1 MRGVLYMNLDFG
13 LSMHQEQKLIM
24 TQQMQMSI
32 KILQLSSFELQEYI
46 EKEIQE
52 NPLLEAKYDKKEDK
66 LNYKEI
72 IKYLEFDD
80 YTHNNY
86 VKGDDEE
93 VSPFNFI
100 SNKKSLKEYL
110 KEQIADFDEK
120 DCIKHICNYIIE
132 NIDSKG
138 YLGVSIEDISKEIHI
153 PLNVAE
159 RALVIVQSL
168 EPYGVGARD
177 LKECLK
183 IQLYQ
188 RKMENYK
195 LLQIIDNH
203 LEDIAENRYNIIG
216 KSLNIT
222 PMEAQRYG
230 DIIKKLQPKP
240 SSGFYT
246 GEEVNYIIPDAYI
259 KKIGEKY
266 YIIMNDDLVPK
277 LMINNLYKGIIN
289 KNEDKSAVEYV
300 KSRLDSAAFL
310 IKSIENRKSTIYR
323 VLESILEIQKE
334 YFDYGERY
342 LKPMTL
348 KEIADN
354 LNMHESTIS
363 RAIRDKYIHTS
374 KGTIKI
380 KSLFTTSIQGNNSDN
395 MSSINVKKLIS
406 NLIDKED
413 KKNPLSDQYI
423 SDELKK
429 VNVNIS
435 RRTVTKYREEM
446 RIKSSKGRKR
456 F

>member
-1 MRGVLYMNLDFG
+1 MNLDFG
-13 LSMHQEQKLIM
+13 LSMQQEQKLIM

-32 KILQLSSFELQEYI
+32 KILQLSSIELQEYI

-86 VKGDDEE
+86 VKSDDEE

-110 KEQIADFDEK
+110 KEQIAEFDEK

-138 YLGVSIEDISKEIHI
+138 YLPVGTEEISREIHI
-153 PLNVAE
+153 PLNLVE
-159 RALVIVQSL
+159 KALGIVQSL

-188 RKMENYK
+188 NGNENYK
-195 LLQIIDNH
+195 LFYIIDNH

-222 PMEAQRYG
+222 PVEAQRYG

-246 GEEVNYIIPDAYI
+246 GEEVNYVIPDAYI

-300 KSRLDSAAFL
+300 KNKLDSAAFL

-323 VLESILEIQKE
+323 VLENILEIQTE
-334 YFDYGERY
+334 YFDYGEKY

-354 LNMHESTIS
+354 LSMHESTIS

-374 KGTIKI
+374 RGTIKI
-380 KSLFTTSIQGNNSDN
+380 KSLFTTSIQGTNNDN
-395 MSSINVKKLIS
+395 MSCINVKKLIS

-446 RIKSSKGRKR
+446 GIKSSKGRKR

>member
-1 MRGVLYMNLDFG
+1 MNLDFG

-66 LNYKEI
+66 LDYKDI

-86 VKGDDEE
+86 VKSDDEE

-100 SNKKSLKEYL
+100 SSKKSLKEYL
-110 KEQIADFDEK
+110 KEQIADFNEK
-120 DCIKHICNYIIE
+120 DCMKYICNYIIE
-132 NIDSKG
+132 NIDSRG
-138 YLGVSIEDISKEIHI
+138 YLQISTEEISKEIHM
-153 PLNVAE
+153 PLKLVEN
-159 RALVIVQSL
+159 ALMIVQSL

-188 RKMENYK
+188 KRIENCK

-246 GEEVNYIIPDAYI
+246 GEEVNYITPDAYI

-300 KSRLDSAAFL
+300 KNRLDSAAFL
-310 IKSIENRKSTIYR
+310 IKSIENRKSTVYR
-323 VLESILEIQKE
+323 VLESILEMQRE
-334 YFDYGERY
+334 YFDYGEKY

-374 KGTIKI
+374 RGTIKI
-380 KSLFTTSIQGNNSDN
+380 KSLFTTSIKGTSSDN
-395 MSSINVKKLIS
+395 MSSINVKKLIF

-413 KKNPLSDQYI
+413 KKSPLSDQYI

-429 VNVNIS
+429 SNVNIS

-446 RIKSSKGRKR
+446 GIKSSKGRKR

>member
-1 MRGVLYMNLDFG
+1 MNLDFG

-66 LNYKEI
+66 LNYKDI

-120 DCIKHICNYIIE
+120 DCIKHVCNYIIE

-138 YLGVSIEDISKEIHI
+138 YLGISIEDVSKEMHI
-153 PLNVAE
+153 PLNVVE
-159 RALVIVQSL
+159 KALVIVQSL

-188 RKMENYK
+188 RKMENCK
-195 LLQIIDNH
+195 LLNIIDNH

-230 DIIKKLQPKP
+230 DIIKKLHPKP

-300 KSRLDSAAFL
+300 KNRLDSAAFL

-395 MSSINVKKLIS
+395 MSSTNVKKLIS

-413 KKNPLSDQYI
+413 KKNPLSDQHI
-423 SDELKK
+423 SDELKN

-446 RIKSSKGRKR
+446 GIKSSKGRKR

>member
-1 MRGVLYMNLDFG
+1 MNLDFG

-66 LNYKEI
+66 LDYKEI

-110 KEQIADFDEK
+110 KEQIAEFSEK

-138 YLGVSIEDISKEIHI
+138 YLGVSTEDISKEIHI
-153 PLNVAE
+153 PLNVVE
-159 RALVIVQSL
+159 KALVIVQSL

-183 IQLYQ
+183 IQLSQ
-188 RKMENYK
+188 RKMENFK
-195 LLQIIDNH
+195 LIQIIDNH

-222 PMEAQRYG
+222 STEAQRYG

-246 GEEVNYIIPDAYI
+246 GEEVNYIIPDAYV

-266 YIIMNDDLVPK
+266 YIIMNDDLVPR

-300 KSRLDSAAFL
+300 KNRLDSAAFL

-323 VLESILEIQKE
+323 VLESIVEIQRE

-348 KEIADN
+348 KEIADS

-380 KSLFTTSIQGNNSDN
+380 KSLFTTSIQGTNSDN

-446 RIKSSKGRKR
+446 GIKSSKGRKR

>member
-1 MRGVLYMNLDFG
+1 MNLDFG

-66 LNYKEI
+66 LNYKDI

-86 VKGDDEE
+86 VKCDDEE

-138 YLGVSIEDISKEIHI
+138 YLGVSTEDISKEIHI
-153 PLNVAE
+153 PLNVVE
-159 RALVIVQSL
+159 KALVIVQSL

-188 RKMENYK
+188 RKMENCK

-300 KSRLDSAAFL
+300 KNRLDSAAFL

-323 VLESILEIQKE
+323 VLESILEIQRE

-348 KEIADN
+348 KEIADS

-380 KSLFTTSIQGNNSDN
+380 KSLFTTSIQGTNSDN
-395 MSSINVKKLIS
+395 MSSTNVKKLIS

-413 KKNPLSDQYI
+413 KKSPLSDQYI

-446 RIKSSKGRKR
+446 GIKSSKGRKR

>member
-1 MRGVLYMNLDFG
+1 MNLDFG

-159 RALVIVQSL
+159 KALVIVQSL

-183 IQLYQ
+183 IQLYE

-446 RIKSSKGRKR
+446 GIKSSKGRKR

>member
-1 MRGVLYMNLDFG
+1 MNLDFG

-66 LNYKEI
+66 LNYKDI

-138 YLGVSIEDISKEIHI
+138 YLGVSTEDISKEIHI
-153 PLNVAE
+153 PLNVVE
-159 RALVIVQSL
+159 KALVIVQSL

-188 RKMENYK
+188 RKMENCK

-300 KSRLDSAAFL
+300 KNRLDSAAFL

-323 VLESILEIQKE
+323 VLESILEIQRE

-348 KEIADN
+348 KEIADS

-380 KSLFTTSIQGNNSDN
+380 KSLFTTSIQGANSDN
-395 MSSINVKKLIS
+395 MSSTNVKKLIS

-413 KKNPLSDQYI
+413 KKSPLSDQYI

-446 RIKSSKGRKR
+446 GIKSSKGRKR

>member
-1 MRGVLYMNLDFG
+1 MNLDFG

>member
-1 MRGVLYMNLDFG
+1 MNLDFG

-66 LNYKEI
+66 LDYKDI

-86 VKGDDEE
+86 IKNDDEE
-93 VSPFNFI
+93 ISPFNFI

-110 KEQIADFDEK
+110 KEQIAEFDEK
-120 DCIKHICNYIIE
+120 DCTKHICNYIIE

-138 YLGVSIEDISKEIHI
+138 YLGVSTEDISKEIHI
-153 PLNVAE
+153 PLSVVEN
-159 RALVIVQSL
+159 ALVIVQSL

-188 RKMENYK
+188 RKIEDYK

-203 LEDIAENRYNIIG
+203 LEDIAENRYNVIG

-222 PMEAQRYG
+222 AMEAQRYG
-230 DIIKKLQPKP
+230 DIIKNLQPKP

-289 KNEDKSAVEYV
+289 KDEDKSAVEYV
-300 KSRLDSAAFL
+300 KNRLDSAAFL

-323 VLESILEIQKE
+323 VLESILEMQRE
-334 YFDYGERY
+334 YFDYGEKY

-374 KGTIKI
+374 RGTIKI
-380 KSLFTTSIQGNNSDN
+380 KSLFTTSIQGTSNDN
-395 MSSINVKKLIS
+395 MSSINVKKLIF

-423 SDELKK
+423 SDELRKSS
-429 VNVNIS
+429 VNIS

-446 RIKSSKGRKR
+446 GIKSSKGRKR

>member
-1 MRGVLYMNLDFG
+1 MYMNLDFG

-66 LNYKEI
+66 LNYKDI

-86 VKGDDEE
+86 VKSDDEE
-93 VSPFNFI
+93 ISPFNFI

-110 KEQIADFDEK
+110 KEQISEFHEK
-120 DCIKHICNYIIE
+120 DCIKHVCNYIIE

-138 YLGVSIEDISKEIHI
+138 YLEVSTEDISKEIHI
-153 PLNVAE
+153 PLGIVEN
-159 RALVIVQSL
+159 ALRIVQSL

-188 RKMENYK
+188 RKIEDYK
-195 LLQIIDNH
+195 LFEIIDNH

-216 KSLNIT
+216 KKLDIT
-222 PMEAQRYG
+222 PAEAQKYG
-230 DIIKKLQPKP
+230 DIIKNLQPKP

-277 LMINNLYKGIIN
+277 LMINNLYRGIIN

-300 KSRLDSAAFL
+300 KNRLDSAAFL

-323 VLESILEIQKE
+323 VLESILEMQKE
-334 YFDYGERY
+334 YFDYGEKY

-374 KGTIKI
+374 RGTIKI
-380 KSLFTTSIQGNNSDN
+380 KSLFTTSIQGTSDDS
-395 MSSINVKKLIS
+395 MSSINVKKLIFD
-406 NLIDKED
+406 LIDKED

-429 VNVNIS
+429 NHVNIS

-446 RIKSSKGRKR
+446 GIKSSKGRKR

>member
-1 MRGVLYMNLDFG
+1 MINLDFG
-13 LSMHQEQKLIM
+13 LSIRQEQKLII
-24 TQQMQMSI
+24 TQQMQISI
-32 KILQLSSFELQEYI
+32 KILQLSSVELQEYI
-46 EKEIQE
+46 EKEVQE
-52 NPLLEAKYDKKEDK
+52 NPLLEVKYNKKEDK
-66 LNYKEI
+66 LHHKEI

-86 VKGDDEE
+86 VRNDDEE

-100 SNKKSLKEYL
+100 STKKSLKEYL
-110 KEQIADFDEK
+110 KEQISEIDEK
-120 DCIKHICNYIIE
+120 GSIKCICNYIIE

-138 YLGVSIEDISKEIHI
+138 YLGVSTEDISKEICI
-153 PLNVAE
+153 SLNLVE
-159 RALVIVQSL
+159 KALAIVQSL

-188 RKMENYK
+188 KGIENLK
-195 LLQIIDNH
+195 LFYIIDNH
-203 LEDIAENRYNIIG
+203 LEDIGENRYNVIG

-222 PMEAQRYG
+222 PVEAQKYG
-230 DIIKKLQPKP
+230 DIIKRLEPKP

-266 YIIMNDDLVPK
+266 YIIMNDDVVPR
-277 LMINNLYKGIIN
+277 LMINNTYKSIIN
-289 KNEDKSAVEYV
+289 KNEDKNAVEYV
-300 KSRLDSAAFL
+300 KNKLDSAASL

-334 YFDYGERY
+334 YFDYGDKY

-354 LNMHESTIS
+354 LNIHESTVS

-374 KGTIKI
+374 GGTIKI
-380 KSLFTTSIQGNNSDN
+380 KNLFTTSIQGIISDN
-395 MSSINVKKLIS
+395 MSSNNVKKLIFDF
-406 NLIDKED
+406 IDKED

-423 SDELKK
+423 SDKLKE
-429 VNVNIS
+429 NSINIS

-446 RIKSSKGRKR
+446 GIKSSKGRKR

>member
-1 MRGVLYMNLDFG
+1 MNLDFG

-52 NPLLEAKYDKKEDK
+52 NPLLEAKYDKKEDN
-66 LNYKEI
+66 LDYKDI

-86 VKGDDEE
+86 IKNDDEE
-93 VSPFNFI
+93 ISPFNFI

-110 KEQIADFDEK
+110 KEQIAEFDEK
-120 DCIKHICNYIIE
+120 DCTKHICNYIIE

-138 YLGVSIEDISKEIHI
+138 YLGVSTEDISKEIHI
-153 PLNVAE
+153 PLSVVEN
-159 RALVIVQSL
+159 ALVIVQSL

-188 RKMENYK
+188 RKIEDYK

-203 LEDIAENRYNIIG
+203 LEDIAENRYNVIG

-222 PMEAQRYG
+222 AMEAQRYG
-230 DIIKKLQPKP
+230 DIIKNLQPKP

-289 KNEDKSAVEYV
+289 KDEDKSAVEYV
-300 KSRLDSAAFL
+300 KNRLDSAAFL

-323 VLESILEIQKE
+323 VLESILEMQRE
-334 YFDYGERY
+334 YFDYGEKY

-374 KGTIKI
+374 RGTIKI
-380 KSLFTTSIQGNNSDN
+380 KSLFTTSIQGTSNDN
-395 MSSINVKKLIS
+395 MSSINVKKLIF

-423 SDELKK
+423 SDELRKSS
-429 VNVNIS
+429 VNIS

-446 RIKSSKGRKR
+446 GIKSSKGRKR

>member
-1 MRGVLYMNLDFG
+1 MNLDFG

-159 RALVIVQSL
+159 KALVIVQSL

-188 RKMENYK
+188 RKMGNYK

-380 KSLFTTSIQGNNSDN
+380 KNLFTTSIQGNNSDN

-446 RIKSSKGRKR
+446 GIKSSKGRKR

>member
-1 MRGVLYMNLDFG
+1 MNLDFG

-66 LNYKEI
+66 LDYKDI

-86 VKGDDEE
+86 VKSDDEE
-93 VSPFNFI
+93 ISPFNFI

-110 KEQIADFDEK
+110 KEQIADFNEK
-120 DCIKHICNYIIE
+120 DCTKYICNYIIE
-132 NIDSKG
+132 NIDSRG
-138 YLGVSIEDISKEIHI
+138 YLQISTEEISKEIHM
-153 PLNVAE
+153 PLKLVEN
-159 RALVIVQSL
+159 ALMIVQSL

-188 RKMENYK
+188 KRIENCK

-216 KSLNIT
+216 RSLDIT

-300 KSRLDSAAFL
+300 KNRLDSAAFL
-310 IKSIENRKSTIYR
+310 IKSIENRKSTVYR
-323 VLESILEIQKE
+323 VLESILEVQRE
-334 YFDYGERY
+334 YFDYGEKY

-363 RAIRDKYIHTS
+363 RAIRDKYIHTNR
-374 KGTIKI
+374 GTIKI
-380 KSLFTTSIQGNNSDN
+380 KSLFTTSIKGTSSDN
-395 MSSINVKKLIS
+395 MSSINVKKLIF

-413 KKNPLSDQYI
+413 KKSPLSDQYI

-429 VNVNIS
+429 SNVNIS

-446 RIKSSKGRKR
+446 GIKSSKGRKR

>member
-66 LNYKEI
+66 LNYKDI

-86 VKGDDEE
+86 VKCDDEE

-138 YLGVSIEDISKEIHI
+138 YLGVSTEDISKEIHI
-153 PLNVAE
+153 PLNVVE
-159 RALVIVQSL
+159 KALVIVQSL

-188 RKMENYK
+188 RKMENCK

-300 KSRLDSAAFL
+300 KNRLDSAAFL

-323 VLESILEIQKE
+323 VLESILEIQRE

-348 KEIADN
+348 KEIADS

-380 KSLFTTSIQGNNSDN
+380 KSLFTTSIQGANSDN
-395 MSSINVKKLIS
+395 MSSTNVKKLIS

-413 KKNPLSDQYI
+413 KKSPLSDQYI

-446 RIKSSKGRKR
+446 GIKSSKGRKR

>member
-1 MRGVLYMNLDFG
+1 MNLDFG

-66 LNYKEI
+66 LDYKDI

-86 VKGDDEE
+86 IKNDDEE
-93 VSPFNFI
+93 ISPFNFI

-110 KEQIADFDEK
+110 KEQIAEFDEK
-120 DCIKHICNYIIE
+120 DCTKHICNYIIE

-138 YLGVSIEDISKEIHI
+138 YLGVSTEDISKEIHI
-153 PLNVAE
+153 PLSVVEN
-159 RALVIVQSL
+159 ALVIVQSL

-188 RKMENYK
+188 RKIEDCK
-195 LLQIIDNH
+195 LFQIIDNH
-203 LEDIAENRYNIIG
+203 LEDIAENRYNVIG

-222 PMEAQRYG
+222 AMEAQRYG
-230 DIIKKLQPKP
+230 DIIKNLQPKP

-300 KSRLDSAAFL
+300 KNRLDSAAFL

-323 VLESILEIQKE
+323 VLESILEMQRE
-334 YFDYGERY
+334 YFDYGEKY

-374 KGTIKI
+374 RGTIKI
-380 KSLFTTSIQGNNSDN
+380 KSLFTTSIQGTSNDN
-395 MSSINVKKLIS
+395 MSSINVKKLIF

-423 SDELKK
+423 SDELRKSS
-429 VNVNIS
+429 VNIS

-446 RIKSSKGRKR
+446 GIKSSKGRKR

>member
-138 YLGVSIEDISKEIHI
+138 YLGVSTEDISKEIHI
-153 PLNVAE
+153 PLNVVE
-159 RALVIVQSL
+159 KALVIVQSL

-188 RKMENYK
+188 RKMENCK

-300 KSRLDSAAFL
+300 KNRLDSAAFL

-323 VLESILEIQKE
+323 VLESILEIQRE

-348 KEIADN
+348 KEIADS

-380 KSLFTTSIQGNNSDN
+380 KSLFTTSIQGTNSDN
-395 MSSINVKKLIS
+395 MSSTNVKKLIS

-413 KKNPLSDQYI
+413 KKSPLSDQYI

-446 RIKSSKGRKR
+446 GIKSSKGRKR

>member
-1 MRGVLYMNLDFG
+1 MNLDFG

-66 LNYKEI
+66 LDYKDI

-86 VKGDDEE
+86 VKSDDEE

-132 NIDSKG
+132 NIDSRG
-138 YLGVSIEDISKEIHI
+138 YLQISIEEISKEIHI
-153 PLNVAE
+153 PLKVVEN
-159 RALVIVQSL
+159 ALMIVQSL

-188 RKMENYK
+188 KRIENCK

-246 GEEVNYIIPDAYI
+246 GEEVNYITPDAYI

-300 KSRLDSAAFL
+300 KNRLDSAAFL
-310 IKSIENRKSTIYR
+310 IKSIENRKSTVYR
-323 VLESILEIQKE
+323 VLESILEMQRE
-334 YFDYGERY
+334 YFDYGEKY

-374 KGTIKI
+374 RGTIKI
-380 KSLFTTSIQGNNSDN
+380 KSLFTTSIKGTSSDN

-413 KKNPLSDQYI
+413 KKSPLSDQYI

-429 VNVNIS
+429 SNVNIS

-446 RIKSSKGRKR
+446 GIKSSKGRKR

>member
-1 MRGVLYMNLDFG
+1 MNLDFG

-66 LNYKEI
+66 LNYKDI

-86 VKGDDEE
+86 VKCDDEE

-138 YLGVSIEDISKEIHI
+138 YLGVSTEDISKEIHI
-153 PLNVAE
+153 PLNVVE
-159 RALVIVQSL
+159 KALVIVQSL

-188 RKMENYK
+188 RKMENCK

-300 KSRLDSAAFL
+300 KNRLDSAAFL

-323 VLESILEIQKE
+323 VLESILEIQRE

-348 KEIADN
+348 KEIADS

-380 KSLFTTSIQGNNSDN
+380 KSLFTTSIQGANSDN
-395 MSSINVKKLIS
+395 MSSTNVKKLIS

-413 KKNPLSDQYI
+413 KKSPLSDQYI

-446 RIKSSKGRKR
+446 GIKSSKGRKR

>member
-1 MRGVLYMNLDFG
+1 MNLDFG

-159 RALVIVQSL
+159 KALVIVQSL

-188 RKMENYK
+188 RKMGNYK

-446 RIKSSKGRKR
+446 GIKSSKGRKR